1 MESSLIFMI
10 LSMLLIISEARKVDN
25 LNDRKILTL
34 GSSNPLH
41 DHSTI
46 KNVIMKRETPGGSNY
61 PLHNSNPP
69 QAPSCFNVIVKRETP
84 GGPNPLHDSNPLQA
98 PSGFNVTRETLGG
111 PNPLHHSNPPLAPSG
126 FN

>member
-1 MESSLIFMI
+1 MVVKMESSLIFMI

-34 GSSNPLH
+34 GSSNPLR

-46 KNVIMKRETPGGSNY
+46 KNVIMKRETPGGPN

-69 QAPSCFNVIVKRETP
+69 QAPSGFNVIVKKETP

-98 PSGFNVTRETLGG
+98 PSGFNVIVKRETPGG
-111 PNPLHHSNPPLAPSG
+111 P
-126 FN
+126 